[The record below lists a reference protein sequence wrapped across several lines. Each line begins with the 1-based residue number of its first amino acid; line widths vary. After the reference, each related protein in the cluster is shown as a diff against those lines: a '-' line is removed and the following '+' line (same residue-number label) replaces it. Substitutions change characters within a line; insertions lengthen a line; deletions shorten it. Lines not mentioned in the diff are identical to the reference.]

1 MVRWA
6 AVTIGPPVGMMEPDG
21 RGFFNDGLPGSAMVG
36 KIGMACCWILP
47 GRADALRALCREML
61 PAEPAFVFPEAGK
74 DPCSKR
80 QIGR

>member
-6 AVTIGPPVGMMEPDG
+6 AVTVGPPVGMMEPEG
-21 RGFFNDGLPGSAMVG
+21 RGCFRDGLPGSAMAG
-36 KIGMACCWILP
+36 KIGMAYCWILP
-47 GRADALRALCREML
+47 GRADVLRALRRETL
-61 PAEPAFVFPEAGK
+61 PAEPAFVSPEAGK